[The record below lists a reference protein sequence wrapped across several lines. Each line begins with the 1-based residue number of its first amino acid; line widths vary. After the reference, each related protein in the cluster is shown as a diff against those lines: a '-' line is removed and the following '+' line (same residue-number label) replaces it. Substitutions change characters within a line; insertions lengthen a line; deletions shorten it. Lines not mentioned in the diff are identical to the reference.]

1 MSRFKSWLLH
11 FLHPS
16 SNLVRIMP
24 FHGIN
29 MGSNPIGCIFIIFG
43 VVSKRSKE
51 LGCKLNG
58 INLHGFESHLPY
70 QKIMIYTF
78 LTKTNNNQF
87 FFTSLNNYYQIYK
100 RKNKVNKIIVNR
112 SSFKFKK
119 SREQYSLNQTL
130 NFNILNNFSIIP
142 KFFESIL
149 NTLIYNTN
157 YYILKLSKKETFKI
171 KKKSITEVFNF

>member
-1 MSRFKSWLLH
+1 
-11 FLHPS
+11 
-16 SNLVRIMP
+16 
-24 FHGIN
+24 
-29 MGSNPIGCIFIIFG
+29 
-43 VVSKRSKE
+43 
-51 LGCKLNG
+51 
-58 INLHGFESHLPY
+58 
-70 QKIMIYTF
+70 MIYTF

-130 NFNILNNFSIIP
+130 NFNILNKFSIIP

-157 YYILKLSKKETFKI
+157 YYILTLSKKETFKI